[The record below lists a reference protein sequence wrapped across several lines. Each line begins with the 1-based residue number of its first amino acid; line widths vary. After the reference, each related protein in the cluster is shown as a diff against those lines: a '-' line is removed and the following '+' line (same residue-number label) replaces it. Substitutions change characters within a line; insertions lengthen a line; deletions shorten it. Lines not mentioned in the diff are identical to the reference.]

1 MCIDNIFFNK
11 NMLNCSLP
19 SKLTSTS
26 SSSSSSDSSSDDS
39 STGAGFGAFF
49 DFWAGAFP
57 FKKK

>member
-1 MCIDNIFFNK
+1 MCIDNIFLKK
-11 NMLNCSLP
+11 NMLNCSLL